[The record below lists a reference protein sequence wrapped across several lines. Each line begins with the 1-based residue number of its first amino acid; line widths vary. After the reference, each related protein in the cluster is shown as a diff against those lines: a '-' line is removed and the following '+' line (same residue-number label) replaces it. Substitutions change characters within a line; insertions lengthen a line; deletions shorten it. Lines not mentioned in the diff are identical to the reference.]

1 MGQRL
6 VNARLAVPFCCLT
19 FEVFVTWSLT
29 TSFGKVACPG
39 EGKGAS
45 GGWGGCEDGVGGR
58 DVSLSIAPQS
68 GELQAQCSEH
78 ERQRA

>member
-6 VNARLAVPFCCLT
+6 VNARLAAPFCCLR
-19 FEVFVTWSLT
+19 FEERVLSLALFP
-29 TSFGKVACPG
+29 SAPG
-39 EGKGAS
+39 DGSAGRGVEESAAGAV
-45 GGWGGCEDGVGGR
+45 GELGVGR

-68 GELQAQCSEH
+68 GELRAQCSEH